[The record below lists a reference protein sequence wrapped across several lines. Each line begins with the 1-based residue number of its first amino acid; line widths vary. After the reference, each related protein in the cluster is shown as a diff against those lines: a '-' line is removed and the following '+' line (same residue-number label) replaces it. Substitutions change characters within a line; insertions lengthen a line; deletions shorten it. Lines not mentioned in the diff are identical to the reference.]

1 MKSKPIRPKPIR
13 NKDFNVSLKYYLGA
27 KENYVVGGPV
37 IISFTLEN
45 QTDTDLWILI
55 WHTPLEG
62 LRGRNFLV
70 MCDGEEIS
78 YEGRMVKRGDPVRDD
93 YVHIRAGESLSAEV
107 DLSLA
112 YNLPV
117 ADECRVEFK
126 GQIHDFVSGEDYIHR
141 RRDEHQGVHIF
152 GNIVCFQLVSHC
164 L

>member
-1 MKSKPIRPKPIR
+1 MRPKPIR
-13 NKDFNVSLKYYLGA
+13 NKDFNAPLEYHLGA
-27 KENYVVGGPV
+27 KGNYVVGGPV

-62 LRGRNFLV
+62 LRGRIFLV
-70 MCDGEEIS
+70 MCDGEEVP
-78 YEGRMVKRGDPVRDD
+78 YEGRMVKRGDPVRYD
-93 YVHIRAGESLSAEV
+93 YVHIRARGSSSTEV

-126 GQIHDFVSGEDYIHR
+126 GQIYDFTSGEDYIPR
-141 RRDEHQGVHIF
+141 RRDEHQGVHIP
-152 GNIVCFQLVSHC
+152 GNIVCFQLVSH
-164 L
+164 